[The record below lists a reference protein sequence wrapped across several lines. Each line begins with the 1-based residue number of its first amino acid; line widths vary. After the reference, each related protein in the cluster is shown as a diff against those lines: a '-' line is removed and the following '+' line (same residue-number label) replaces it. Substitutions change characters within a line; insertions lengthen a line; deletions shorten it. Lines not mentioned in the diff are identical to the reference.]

1 MAILVKLSLEKESH
15 YQTDIT
21 SFFKKADRSKKNDD
35 HKVTDHAQLPPPSPW
50 LMGWRKHLPTSQTT
64 PGWSVGPLM
73 SVVLP
78 LQIPQR
84 SEVDPS
90 TKAVRKMRA
99 TTFKMMKRRRPLLY
113 DFILLYL

>member
-1 MAILVKLSLEKESH
+1 MMIIQLQTMLSFLHRVAK
-15 YQTDIT
+15 I
-21 SFFKKADRSKKNDD
+21 
-35 HKVTDHAQLPPPSPW
+35 W
-50 LMGWRKHLPTSQTT
+50 LMGWRKHLTTSQTT